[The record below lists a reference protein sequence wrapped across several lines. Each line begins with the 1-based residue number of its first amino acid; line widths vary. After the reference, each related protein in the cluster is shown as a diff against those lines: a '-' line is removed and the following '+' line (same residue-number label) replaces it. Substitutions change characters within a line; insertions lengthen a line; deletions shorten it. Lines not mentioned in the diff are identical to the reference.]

1 MAKTLLNT
9 DKITMEFGRVL
20 HQESNFI
27 GNTNRQYDDSYAKTG
42 AKEGAS
48 LRIRIPNKFQTAVG
62 ATLTE
67 GDVVQQQVTL
77 TRSIQRHVKLP
88 YYTSAEL
95 AQNIEDILESDVRPA
110 AKQMIADIESDIL
123 TRAYVGVPTQ
133 VSDVGNAFTHDDLV
147 DVGTQLTNQLCPQAG
162 RKLILTPAMAGGFRK
177 DTKSLFQSSTNIAE
191 QYREGILGRT
201 GGFDV
206 YENTLMPRHTS
217 GSAPVTTLY
226 TVNGNPATG
235 ATAITVQ
242 VGATTFKAGDVITIA
257 DCYDVHAET
266 KTVSNRLKQFVVTA
280 DYAGGAG
287 DLSVYPALYGSAS
300 GALQNV
306 STLTLNGK
314 AIVKVAGASVAYDIG
329 LAFHKDAFVFATA
342 DLPVPEGLAMA
353 SRKNVEGI
361 SVRFLQGYD
370 IESDKQITRLDVLY
384 GFAIVRPELATR
396 LGFN

>member
-1 MAKTLLNT
+1 MTKVLQNT
-9 DKITMEFGRVL
+9 DKITMEFGRIL

-27 GNTNRQYDDSYAKTG
+27 GNTNRQYDESYKEKG
-42 AKEGAS
+42 AKNGAS
-48 LRIRIPNKFQTAVG
+48 IRIRTPNKFQTAVG

-67 GDVVQQQVTL
+67 GDVTQQSVTL
-77 TRSIQRHVKLP
+77 TVGTQRHVKLP

-95 AQNIEDILESDVRPA
+95 AQNIEDILESDVAPA
-110 AKQMIADIESDIL
+110 AKQMIADIEADIL
-123 TRAYVGVPTQ
+123 GRAYLGVPTQ

-147 DVGTQLTNQLCPQAG
+147 DVGVQLTNQLCPNAG
-162 RKLILTPAMAGGFRK
+162 RKLILTPTMAGGFRK

-191 QYREGILGRT
+191 QYREGMLGRT

-206 YENTLMPRHTS
+206 YENTLMPRHLS
-217 GSAPVTTLY
+217 GSSATTTGY
-226 TVNGNPATG
+226 TVNGNPSAG

-242 VGATTFKAGDVITIA
+242 TGTNTFKAGDVITIA

-266 KTVSNRLKQFVVTA
+266 KTVSNRLKKFVVMA

-287 DLSVYPALYGSAS
+287 NLSIFPALYGSAS

-306 STLTLNGK
+306 STLTITGK
-314 AIVKVAGASVAYDIG
+314 AIVKEAGASVAYDIG

-342 DLPVPEGLAMA
+342 DLPVPSGLEVS

-361 SVRFLQGYD
+361 SVRFLQDYD
-370 IESDKQITRLDVLY
+370 IESDKMISRIDVLY
-384 GFAIVRPELATR
+384 GFQIVRPELATR

>member
-27 GNTNRQYDDSYAKTG
+27 GNTNRQYDESYAKTG

-162 RKLILTPAMAGGFRK
+162 RKLILTPTMSGGFRK

-217 GSAPVTTLY
+217 GTALTATTY

-235 ATAITVQ
+235 ATAITVA

-280 DYAGGAG
+280 NYAGGAG

-314 AIVKVAGASVAYDIG
+314 AITKVAGASVAYDIG

-361 SVRFLQGYD
+361 SVRFLQDYD
-370 IESDKQITRLDVLY
+370 IESDKQITRIDVLY
-384 GFAIVRPELATR
+384 GFCIVRPELAVR